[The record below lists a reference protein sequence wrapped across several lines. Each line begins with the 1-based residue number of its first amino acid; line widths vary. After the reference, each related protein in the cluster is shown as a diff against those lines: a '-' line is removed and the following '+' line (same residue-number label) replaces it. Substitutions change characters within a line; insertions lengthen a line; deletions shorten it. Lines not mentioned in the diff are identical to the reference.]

1 VRIILDAEVLSEGA
15 FCCSFAK
22 GSPEP
27 IGWSNHLCNFRAYG
41 WSKPWSQSLMAHVM
55 GTEMMAPATPH
66 IEPQKVRETTTVS
79 GCSSNPEAINLGSS
93 TFPRVLW
100 IRNGTIAT

>member
-27 IGWSNHLCNFRAYG
+27 IGWSNHLCNFRA
-41 WSKPWSQSLMAHVM
+41 
-55 GTEMMAPATPH
+55 
-66 IEPQKVRETTTVS
+66 VS